1 MRPAQPIANPIAH
14 DELRQLSKVI
24 DRIYEGAMHLDAW
37 QDVPREI
44 SHWVQAPRCTLF
56 TPLHTPEHGGF
67 MMAHNLSPLS
77 IELWATKYHGM
88 DLWAQRA
95 QERGF
100 IYTGNVARDQ
110 DLATEEEFLA
120 TEMCRE
126 FFAPMDVGR
135 VASGL
140 VFGVDSPDHLPVACS
155 CNRPFADPFSLEDLF
170 RLELVIPHL
179 SRALAVVFRLKQA
192 DFKLACSLSA
202 LDLLPQAV
210 VLFSPSGDV
219 FHANP
224 SAMRM
229 LEARDGLNLST
240 HPTIPGRTT
249 LRTSLPQRQ
258 AALNAALR
266 EALSPEATH
275 CTHFAH
281 ALIVERPSGEPA
293 YALRFSTLP
302 HGNEFGRGA
311 TAPLAIAF
319 IDDGSIK
326 LEADV
331 AVLRSRYG
339 LSAAEVRVA
348 LGAADGLSIDELAA
362 TLGISGNT
370 VKTHIKRVYDKTGAN
385 SRSQLLKL
393 LLASQMS
400 VANLSRV

>member
-1 MRPAQPIANPIAH
+1 MHHAH
-14 DELRQLSKVI
+14 HVATDDLRQLSKVI

-44 SHWVQAPRCTLF
+44 SEWVRAPRCTLF
-56 TPLHTPEHGGF
+56 TPLHTPEQGGF
-67 MMAHNLSPLS
+67 MTAHNLSPLT
-77 IELWATKYHGM
+77 IELWATKYHGK

-100 IYTGNVARDQ
+100 VFTGKVARDQ
-110 DLATEEEFLA
+110 DLATVDEFLA

-135 VASGL
+135 VATGI
-140 VFGVDSPDHLPVACS
+140 VFGIDSTDQLPVACS
-155 CNRPFADPFSLEDLF
+155 CNRPLAEPFTPEDLF

-179 SRALAVVFRLKQA
+179 SRALAVVFRLRQA

-202 LDLLPQAV
+202 LDLMPQAI
-210 VLFSPSGDV
+210 VLFGQSGEV

-224 SAMRM
+224 AAMAILSAN
-229 LEARDGLNLST
+229 DGLCLSK
-240 HPTIPGRTT
+240 HQGLSGRTVV
-249 LRTSLPQRQ
+249 RTTVPQKQ
-258 AALNAALR
+258 TALHAALR
-266 EALSPEATH
+266 EALAPDAADG
-275 CTHFAH
+275 THFAH

-293 YALRFSTLP
+293 YAMRFSTLP

-319 IDDGSIK
+319 IDDGALK
-326 LEADV
+326 LEADT

-339 LSAAEVRVA
+339 LTPAEVRVA
-348 LGAADGLSIDELAA
+348 LGAADGLRVEELAA
-362 TLGISGNT
+362 SLGIGGST
-370 VKTHIKRVYDKTGAN
+370 VKTHIQRVYEKTGAN

-400 VANLSRV
+400 VPKPPLG